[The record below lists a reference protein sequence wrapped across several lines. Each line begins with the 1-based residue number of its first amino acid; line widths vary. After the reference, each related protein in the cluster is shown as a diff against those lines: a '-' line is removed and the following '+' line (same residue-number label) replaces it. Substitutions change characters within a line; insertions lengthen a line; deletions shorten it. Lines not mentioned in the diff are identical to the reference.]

1 MRLLYLN
8 HNYRYMATY
17 NRAMQM
23 AEAMARRGH
32 QVTVMTVSRAYRWK
46 VTWSTVNGVHLAE
59 MPNLG
64 QDNSGE
70 GYGPLDNLLRC
81 THALFNKYDIIH
93 MFDHKPNASFA
104 GYLTGRLRGARL
116 VADWADWWGGPGG
129 INDVPTRRVPAVGKF
144 EEWWELES
152 KLRADGVVTISTVL
166 HQRALDIGCPRERVI
181 QIPNGAETS
190 LIRCYPVSE
199 ARTQLGVPQERPI
212 IGFLGM
218 SQGDM
223 EIVMGALEQLGNVWL
238 MVVGPKNA
246 RVLEQARSF
255 GIEDRLW
262 QTDFVPEE
270 KLGLYLACA
279 DVMCLPLADRAAP
292 IAAGFQANSCTT
304 WQPDAPQSSAPL
316 EITKRLLTLF
326 RLGSLLPLMLC
337 SYG

>member
-1 MRLLYLN
+1 
-8 HNYRYMATY
+8 
-17 NRAMQM
+17 
-23 AEAMARRGH
+23 
-32 QVTVMTVSRAYRWK
+32 
-46 VTWSTVNGVHLAE
+46 
-59 MPNLG
+59 
-64 QDNSGE
+64 
-70 GYGPLDNLLRC
+70 
-81 THALFNKYDIIH
+81 
-93 MFDHKPNASFA
+93 
-104 GYLTGRLRGARL
+104 
-116 VADWADWWGGPGG
+116 VADWADWWSGPGG

-279 DVMCLPLADRAAP
+279 DVMCLPLADRAANRGRLSGKLLYYM
-292 IAAGFQANSCTT
+292 AAGRPTVVSPIGDHKTIIDTFQVGLTAAA
-304 WQPDAPQSSAPL
+304 DAFAPAVD
-316 EITKRLLTLF
+316 RLLTNSELRE
-326 RLGSLLPLMLC
+326 RLGRNARRTAETEFSWPRLIVQLEAFYQRILQN
-337 SYG
+337 